1 MPYLILINLA
11 IFSSD
16 SSKSLSVPHEML
28 FIGAG
33 LGSKGSTLDLKLAN
47 QIFFLSYQVI
57 FRSVGLLYDSF
68 GSDQL

>member
-1 MPYLILINLA
+1 MPYLILIHLA

-28 FIGAG
+28 FTGGG

-47 QIFFLSYQVI
+47 QIFFFIISGDIPVCGSLV
-57 FRSVGLLYDSF
+57 RLLWE
-68 GSDQL
+68 